1 MGNTVGSLTEVQHA
15 IVIGTLR
22 GDGAMRCK
30 ANALLEVNHSWH
42 QQTYVEWKYRQL
54 AELVSTPPKL
64 RRSNGGRTACRFV
77 TRSLPA
83 LTPYYRLFYASGKK
97 LAPEVELS
105 PLALAVWFMDDG
117 CKSRSSV
124 YLNTQQFD
132 HPSQL
137 VLLRLLRNQ
146 WGIEGA
152 LNKDKSYHRIRISV
166 AGTVR
171 LASVI
176 DRYVLPEL
184 RYKLPQVTP

>member
-64 RRSNGGRTACRFV
+64 RRSNGGGTACRFV

-97 LAPEVELS
+97 LAPEEQLS
-105 PLALAVWFMDDG
+105 PLALALWFLDDG
-117 CKSRSSV
+117 CKSRRS
-124 YLNTQQFD
+124 
-132 HPSQL
+132 
-137 VLLRLLRNQ
+137 
-146 WGIEGA
+146 
-152 LNKDKSYHRIRISV
+152 
-166 AGTVR
+166 
-171 LASVI
+171 
-176 DRYVLPEL
+176 
-184 RYKLPQVTP
+184 

>member
-1 MGNTVGSLTEVQHA
+1 MGSLTEVQHQ
-15 IVIGTLR
+15 IVIGSLL

-42 QQTYVEWKYRQL
+42 QQVYVEWKYRQL
-54 AELVSTPPKL
+54 ADLVSTPPKL
-64 RRSNGGRTACRFV
+64 RRGNGGRTACRFV

-83 LTPYYRLFYASGKK
+83 LTPYYNLFYATGKK
-97 LAPEVELS
+97 EAPHLELS
-105 PLALAVWFMDDG
+105 PLSLAVWFMDDG
-117 CKSRSSV
+117 CKSRNAV

-132 HPSQL
+132 LSSQQT
-137 VLLRLLRNQ
+137 LLQQLHDQ
-146 WGIEGA
+146 WGIEGT

-171 LASVI
+171 LASLI